1 MLTYLYLVYVYLRL
15 ADEFSFKEN
24 FVVVYL
30 LLACLRI
37 LPTLIGVKGEKKVML
52 WITVEVEMHNVL
64 GSR

>member
-1 MLTYLYLVYVYLRL
+1 MLTYLYLVYVYLGL

-37 LPTLIGVKGEKKVML
+37 LPTLIGVKGKKKGDVMD
-52 WITVEVEMHNVL
+52 H
-64 GSR
+64 SRGGNA

>member
-1 MLTYLYLVYVYLRL
+1 MNFR
-15 ADEFSFKEN
+15 SKETSIWWCCC
-24 FVVVYL
+24 

-37 LPTLIGVKGEKKVML
+37 LPTLIGVKGKEKVML

>member
-1 MLTYLYLVYVYLRL
+1 MLTYLYLAYVYLGL

-37 LPTLIGVKGEKKVML
+37 LPTLIGVKGKKSDVMD
-52 WITVEVEMHNVL
+52 H
-64 GSR
+64 SRGGNA

>member
-30 LLACLRI
+30 LLACVYY
-37 LPTLIGVKGEKKVML
+37 LP
-52 WITVEVEMHNVL
+52 
-64 GSR
+64 

>member
-1 MLTYLYLVYVYLRL
+1 MNFRSKETSLWCICCLL
-15 ADEFSFKEN
+15 AC
-24 FVVVYL
+24 

-37 LPTLIGVKGEKKVML
+37 LPTLIVVKGKKNVML